1 MVLTYFDADL
11 VDGRCRR
18 FLGIDVNEAGI
29 LGDHL
34 AKFPH
39 FFIKGCRA
47 HHGLM
52 GLGHKGQQGFNI
64 LAKALAQHFVHFVKD
79 KVSYAAKA
87 RVALAQVVQEA
98 TWRPHKDVGL
108 IAQFPPFFV
117 IVLAAAHGK
126 DADWRA
132 VSKLLDFTCR
142 LLGQLPCR
150 GKNEGLDEGLY
161 FRNFCKK
168 RHDKGKGL
176 PHPRLGAANDV
187 PSLQKGGDGA
197 FLHRRRNILSSL
209 MESFNK
215 RRRNRKLS
223 KTTWHGGLSL
233 PIHQNFM
240 FFIIY

>member
-87 RVALAQVVQEA
+87 RVALAQV
-98 TWRPHKDVGL
+98 
-108 IAQFPPFFV
+108 
-117 IVLAAAHGK
+117 
-126 DADWRA
+126 
-132 VSKLLDFTCR
+132 S
-142 LLGQLPCR
+142 
-150 GKNEGLDEGLY
+150 
-161 FRNFCKK
+161 
-168 RHDKGKGL
+168 
-176 PHPRLGAANDV
+176 
-187 PSLQKGGDGA
+187 
-197 FLHRRRNILSSL
+197 
-209 MESFNK
+209 K
-215 RRRNRKLS
+215 RRPGVPTRTLA
-223 KTTWHGGLSL
+223 LL
-233 PIHQNFM
+233 PSFRRSSS
-240 FFIIY
+240 